1 MPLLRW
7 PKRTE
12 LTPPITTREE
22 KMWARACSNPKTQ
35 LSALGNGLVEWI
47 RMRRWIIVYGSHPR
61 VVRWLAAHPPP
72 ALWEESPEAYAY
84 TEMPFA
90 PGWWRA

>member
-7 PKRTE
+7 LKPTD
-12 LTPPITTREE
+12 LIPPITKREE
-22 KMWARACSNPKTQ
+22 NLWARACSNPKTQ
-35 LSALGNGLVEWI
+35 LSAMNNGLIEWT

-61 VVRWLAAHPPP
+61 VVRWLVKHPPP
-72 ALWEESPEAYAY
+72 EGWLETPEAYAY

-90 PGWWRA
+90 PGWRG